1 MKKIKFILF
10 FICSF
15 FTAFISAEELGQLS
29 AEQLIALQKQDNA
42 LVIDIRTKKE
52 WNTTGTIPDSHK
64 LQFFS
69 STGKYDAEK
78 WLSDLNQL
86 KSSPEQ
92 SVILVCR
99 SGNRS
104 SMVGEM
110 LTKKMGMKNVHHLS
124 TGIIPWIK
132 AGNKITNDCSTKL
145 ACK

>member
-29 AEQLIALQKQDNA
+29 AEQLIALQKQNNA

-92 SVILVCR
+92 TVILVCR

>member
-1 MKKIKFILF
+1 MKKIKLTLFILL
-10 FICSF
+10 SF

-29 AEQLIALQKQDNA
+29 AEQLIAMQKQDNA
-42 LVIDIRTKKE
+42 LVIDIRTEKE
-52 WNTTGTIPDSHK
+52 WNTTGIIPDSHR

-69 STGKYDAEK
+69 STGKYDADK

-86 KSSPEQ
+86 KTSPEQ
-92 SVILVCR
+92 TVILVCR

-104 SMVGEM
+104 GMVGDM

-124 TGIIPWIK
+124 TGIKPWIK
-132 AGNKITNDCSTKL
+132 AGNKTTDCSTKL

>member
-15 FTAFISAEELGQLS
+15 FTVFISAEELGKLS
-29 AEQLIALQKQDNA
+29 AEQLIAMQKQDNA
-42 LVIDIRTKKE
+42 LIIDIRTEKE
-52 WNTTGTIPDSHK
+52 WNTTGIIPDSHK

-92 SVILVCR
+92 TVILVCR

-124 TGIIPWIK
+124 TGIISWIK

>member
-1 MKKIKFILF
+1 MKTIKLTLFILL
-10 FICSF
+10 SF

-29 AEQLIALQKQDNA
+29 AEQLIAMQKQDNA
-42 LVIDIRTKKE
+42 LVIDIRTEKE
-52 WNTTGTIPDSHK
+52 WNTTGIIPDSHR

-69 STGKYDAEK
+69 STGKYDADK

-86 KSSPEQ
+86 KTSPEQ
-92 SVILVCR
+92 TVILVCR

-104 SMVGEM
+104 GMVGDM

-124 TGIIPWIK
+124 TGIMPWIK
-132 AGNKITNDCSTKL
+132 VGNKTTDCSTKL

>member
-15 FTAFISAEELGQLS
+15 FTTIISAEELGRLS

-42 LVIDIRTKKE
+42 LVIDIRTEKE
-52 WNTTGTIPDSHK
+52 WNTTGIIPDSHK

-86 KSSPEQ
+86 KSSPDQ

-104 SMVGEM
+104 SMVGKM

-124 TGIIPWIK
+124 TGIMPWIK